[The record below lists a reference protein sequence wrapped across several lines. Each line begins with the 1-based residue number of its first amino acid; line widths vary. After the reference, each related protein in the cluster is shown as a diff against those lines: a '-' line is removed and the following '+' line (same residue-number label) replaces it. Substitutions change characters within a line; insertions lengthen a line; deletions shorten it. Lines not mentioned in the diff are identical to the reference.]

1 MPSPPA
7 SARLRLTPP
16 DAVAR
21 RARSSPLPR
30 QSRRDLFFFSFSPFT
45 GHRTSAVT
53 SVARFSYPSVPS
65 RSRHVRRDNE
75 AKEERATDGRRRAT
89 FPFPFLLSNPVIH
102 AAAVQDRMDGVKFL
116 RATREGGKRKRER
129 TLHGAVGT
137 LRSEAAGYGP
147 SVCLLARTAGSGG
160 SAGSSL
166 RHGDC
171 TSDCDLR

>member
-30 QSRRDLFFFSFSPFT
+30 QSRRDLFFSFSPFT

-75 AKEERATDGRRRAT
+75 AKEEERATDGRRRAT
-89 FPFPFLLSNPVIH
+89 SPFPFLLSNPVIH

-116 RATREGGKRKRER
+116 QGHERGGKKRER

-147 SVCLLARTAGSGG
+147 SVCLLARTAGRRRQRRQQLTTRGLH
-160 SAGSSL
+160 L
-166 RHGDC
+166 R
-171 TSDCDLR
+171 L

>member
-1 MPSPPA
+1 MT
-7 SARLRLTPP
+7 L
-16 DAVAR
+16 AVAAGLCETATDAAR
-21 RARSSPLPR
+21 RSGTQGSIITFATAEPQRSV
-30 QSRRDLFFFSFSPFT
+30 FFSFSPFT

-102 AAAVQDRMDGVKFL
+102 APAVQDRMDGVKFL
-116 RATREGGKRKRER
+116 QGHERGGKKKERER

-147 SVCLLARTAGSGG
+147 SVCLLARTAGRRRQRRQQLTTRGLH
-160 SAGSSL
+160 L
-166 RHGDC
+166 R
-171 TSDCDLR
+171 L